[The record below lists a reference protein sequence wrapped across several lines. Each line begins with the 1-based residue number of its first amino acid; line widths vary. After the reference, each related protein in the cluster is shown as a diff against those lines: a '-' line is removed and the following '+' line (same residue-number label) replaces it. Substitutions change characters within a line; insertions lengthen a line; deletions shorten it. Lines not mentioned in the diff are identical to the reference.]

1 MLNSVTGDQTDWLS
15 RSWLSVAPIHTCLSW
30 KARIFGVEARWRGAG
45 RLQVGGQD
53 SRQARGQGGGDMGG
67 AGLGMGLGGGVGGCR
82 GGVGLE

>member
-1 MLNSVTGDQTDWLS
+1 MIRLTGCQEVGSVLHPSTPVRGG
-15 RSWLSVAPIHTCLSW
+15 LSW
-30 KARIFGVEARWRGAG
+30 KPGIFGVEARWRGAG